1 MIIPAIM
8 DYGALAIIPPLIVI
22 VLAIILRASFEP
34 LLIGC
39 VVGFIVIGL
48 HDHTNFF
55 TDFVASLY
63 KVLEDESTVWVI
75 LVCGL
80 YGSLIGLLVRSGGA
94 MRFGEVM
101 LKRIKTKRAALFGTW
116 LLGLFIFLDDYLSA
130 LTVGITMKKI
140 TDHFKVP
147 REYLAYIVNTT
158 APPWCVV
165 VPISTWTLFV
175 GSILVKA
182 HFAPEGQGNR
192 VYLSVIPFVTY
203 GWVSVL
209 LIPLVILGGVPLFG
223 KMKKAQERAEKTGE
237 LIPGGRKMAKLK
249 LDRFDTDK
257 EAKAIYFLL
266 PLLIL
271 LASTFALDLDALKGV
286 MIAVA
291 FTFIYYLVIRLGSFH
306 QLSETIFTG
315 FNSMIFALA
324 LVVISYVLK
333 DVGDQMGLT
342 QYVIGGVQPIVSKE
356 LLPVIIFVSISL
368 ISWST
373 GSSWGVY
380 AVVIP
385 IVIPLA
391 QSLGSNVLV
400 NIGSVVSAGV
410 FGANACLYS
419 DATILTAQSTDTNN
433 LDHAL
438 SQLPYALL
446 AFVISAL
453 IYVGMGY
460 LL

>member
-1 MIIPAIM
+1 M
-8 DYGALAIIPPLIVI
+8 DYGALSLIPPLVVI
-22 VLAIILRASFEP
+22 ALAILLRSSFES
-34 LLIGC
+34 LIIGC
-39 VVGFIVIGL
+39 IVGFIIIGL
-48 HDHTNFF
+48 REHTNFF
-55 TDFVASLY
+55 TGFIESLY
-63 KVLEDESTVWVI
+63 RVMMDESTIWVI

-80 YGSLIGLLVRSGGA
+80 YGSLIGLVVRSGGA
-94 MRFGEVM
+94 MKFGEDM
-101 LKRIKTKRAALFGTW
+101 LKYVKTRKAALYGTW
-116 LLGLFIFLDDYLSA
+116 GVGLLIFLDDYLSA

-158 APPWCVV
+158 APPWSVV
-165 VPISTWTLFV
+165 VPISTWTLFI

-182 HFAPEGQGNR
+182 DYAGEGQGNE

-209 LIPLVILGGVPLFG
+209 LIPLVIMGVIPVFG
-223 KMKKAQERAEKTGE
+223 KMKKAQQRAEKTGE
-237 LIPGGRKMAKLK
+237 LIPGGRKMARLK
-249 LDRFDTDK
+249 LDHFDTGK
-257 EAKAIYFLL
+257 KSKAIYFLL
-266 PLLIL
+266 PLVVL
-271 LASTFALDLDALKGV
+271 LACTFALDFDALKGV

-291 FTFIYYLVIRLGSFH
+291 FTFIYYLVIRVARFH
-306 QLSETIFTG
+306 ELSETVFAG
-315 FNSMIFALA
+315 FNSMVFALA

-342 QYVIGGVQPIVSKE
+342 QYVIDGVKPIVSKE
-356 LLPVIIFVSISL
+356 LLPAIIFVSIGA
-368 ISWST
+368 ISWAT

-391 QSLGSNVLV
+391 QSLGSPVLM
-400 NIGSVVSAGV
+400 NIGAVVSAGV

-438 SQLPYALL
+438 SQLPYALM
-446 AFVISAL
+446 AFGISTL
-453 IYVGMGY
+453 IYLGMGFAF
-460 LL
+460 

>member
-1 MIIPAIM
+1 M
-8 DYGALAIIPPLIVI
+8 DYGALSLIPPLVVI
-22 VLAIILRASFEP
+22 ALAILLRSSFEA
-34 LLIGC
+34 LIIGC
-39 VVGFIVIGL
+39 IVGFVIIGA
-48 HDHTNFF
+48 HEHTNFF
-55 TDFVASLY
+55 TGFIESLY
-63 KVLEDESTVWVI
+63 RVMMDESTIWVI

-80 YGSLIGLLVRSGGA
+80 YGSLIGLVVRSGGA
-94 MRFGEVM
+94 MKFGEDM
-101 LKRIKTKRAALFGTW
+101 LKYVKTRKAALFGTW
-116 LLGLFIFLDDYLSA
+116 GVGLLIFLDDYLSA

-158 APPWCVV
+158 APPWSVV
-165 VPISTWTLFV
+165 VPISTWTLFI

-182 HFAPEGQGNR
+182 DYAGEGQGNE

-209 LIPLVILGGVPLFG
+209 LIPLVIMGVIPVFG
-223 KMKKAQERAEKTGE
+223 KMKRAQQRAENTGE
-237 LIPGGRKMAKLK
+237 LIPGGRKMARLK
-249 LDRFDTDK
+249 LDHFDTGK
-257 EAKAIYFLL
+257 KSKALYFLL
-266 PLLIL
+266 PLVVL
-271 LASTFALDLDALKGV
+271 LACTFALDFDALKGV

-291 FTFIYYLVIRLGSFH
+291 FTFIYYLVIRVGRFH
-306 QLSETIFTG
+306 ELSETVFAG
-315 FNSMIFALA
+315 FNSMVFALA

-342 QYVIGGVQPIVSKE
+342 QYVIDGVKPTVSKE
-356 LLPVIIFVSISL
+356 LLPAIIFVSIGA
-368 ISWST
+368 ISWAT

-391 QSLGSNVLV
+391 QSLGSPVLM
-400 NIGSVVSAGV
+400 NIGAVVSAGV

-438 SQLPYALL
+438 SQLPYALM
-446 AFVISAL
+446 AFGISAL
-453 IYVGMGY
+453 IYLAMGFAF
-460 LL
+460 

>member
-1 MIIPAIM
+1 L
-8 DYGALAIIPPLIVI
+8 DYGALALVPPLIVI

-34 LLIGC
+34 LIIGC
-39 VVGFIVIGL
+39 IVGFILIGF

-55 TDFVASLY
+55 TNFISSLY
-63 KVLEDESTVWVI
+63 RVLEDESTVWVI

-80 YGSLIGLLVRSGGA
+80 YGSLIGLVVRSGGA
-94 MRFGEVM
+94 MKFGEDI
-101 LKRIKTKRAALFGTW
+101 LKYIKTKRAALFGTW
-116 LLGLFIFLDDYLSA
+116 GLGLFIFLDDYLSA

-165 VPISTWTLFV
+165 VPISTWTLFI

-182 HFAPEGQGNR
+182 KFAAEGQGNHG
-192 VYLSVIPFVTY
+192 YLSVIPFVTY

-209 LIPLVILGGVPLFG
+209 LIPLVILGVIPIFG
-223 KMKKAQERAEKTGE
+223 KMKKAQQRADEKGE

-249 LDRFDTDK
+249 LDHFDTGK
-257 EAKAIYFLL
+257 KSKAIYFLL
-266 PLLIL
+266 PLVVL

-286 MIAVA
+286 MIAVV
-291 FTFIYYLVIRLGSFH
+291 FTFIYYLIIRVGSFH
-306 QLSETIFTG
+306 QLSETIFAG
-315 FNSMIFALA
+315 FNSMVFALA

-342 QYVIGGVQPIVSKE
+342 QYVINGVKPIVSKE
-356 LLPVIIFVSISL
+356 LLPAIIFVSICA
-368 ISWST
+368 ISWAT

-391 QSLGSNVLV
+391 QSLGSNVLM
-400 NIGSVVSAGV
+400 NIGAVVSAGV

-433 LDHAL
+433 IDHAL

-446 AFVISAL
+446 AFGISAV

-460 LL
+460 IF